1 MQEEDLQQD
10 LDFTDHR
17 PDHLGMGNFED
28 EGQMQSIAL
37 ATLNDD
43 DMEVVRSS
51 FTILLEMKDAAE
63 TIEDLQGELSVEIIQ
78 SCILTR
84 KRMAKIVEAKSVY
97 GQIQSGTEQETIEQ
111 ITVYLEMIDFIDN
124 CMQAYKDRYTH
135 LKQKKLKK
143 IEKQKEEIQK

>member
-1 MQEEDLQQD
+1 MQEEGLQQD
-10 LDFTDHR
+10 LDFTDQA

-28 EGQMQSIAL
+28 EGQMQSMAL

-51 FTILLEMKDAAE
+51 LTILLEMKDAAE
-63 TIEDLQGELSVEIIQ
+63 TIEDLQGELSVEITQ

-97 GQIQSGTEQETIEQ
+97 G
-111 ITVYLEMIDFIDN
+111 
-124 CMQAYKDRYTH
+124 
-135 LKQKKLKK
+135 
-143 IEKQKEEIQK
+143 

>member
-1 MQEEDLQQD
+1 
-10 LDFTDHR
+10 
-17 PDHLGMGNFED
+17 
-28 EGQMQSIAL
+28 MQSIAL

-143 IEKQKEEIQK
+143 IEK